1 MNFQKLK
8 EYTLEIL
15 LAFIAIVLS
24 VFLDFKDVSNTTEFI
39 VTAFVVLVSASIAIT
54 KEHISKTSEKA
65 ILSLR
70 NEISKYIK
78 TTQYLADLDGVAY
91 NHAKNNMD
99 EAIQKIREIKE
110 GKIFLEQETYY
121 EHLNDCM
128 KTISKGSEIIAIN
141 SIDSIRW
148 SNDSNQIRYFEE
160 NIKAAERGVKI
171 HRIFIISKE
180 NLKDSERMNN
190 IKLHI
195 NQKNIEVDIVVSDEL
210 IGFKSEL
217 EDIVIFN
224 CSSEKR
230 LYIDYPDNSNR
241 TNILYAYLFL
251 SQREI
256 ENRIKVY
263 KKLQNYA
270 IPKSKLNKLF
280 NNEK

>member
-15 LAFIAIVLS
+15 LAFIAIGLS

-39 VTAFVVLVSASIAIT
+39 VTAFVVLVSASIAII

-78 TTQYLADLDGVAY
+78 TTQYLAELDGVAY
-91 NHAKNNMD
+91 SHAKNNMD
-99 EAIQKIREIKE
+99 EAMQKIREIKE

>member
-39 VTAFVVLVSASIAIT
+39 VTAFVVLVSASIAII

-91 NHAKNNMD
+91 SHAKNNMD
-99 EAIQKIREIKE
+99 EAMQKIREIKE

-270 IPKSKLNKLF
+270 IPKSKLNELF

>member
-24 VFLDFKDVSNTTEFI
+24 VFLDFKGVSNTTEFI

-256 ENRIKVY
+256 QNRINVY

-270 IPKSKLNKLF
+270 IPKNRLNKLF